1 MENLAQYIKTL
12 YGSQTLKFIQGKRLQ
27 FQPFLQNDYGK
38 DNDCTLISIAS
49 VLHYYNRGEMDFLY
63 PKVEKIAENY
73 LYNGDSYGTLP
84 IFISKIFS
92 KAAGHK
98 ARSKYFK
105 NIGFNFRTIQNLIN
119 ANDPVIL
126 NLHDDGVGI
135 YENHSVIVFGY
146 TIHKIDNDKEI
157 YTLLIYDNWSKEMS
171 WIIYNK
177 LSMISSISYLV

>member
-63 PKVEKIAENY
+63 PEVEKIAENY
-73 LYNGDSYGTLP
+73 LYDGDSYGTLP

-92 KAAGHK
+92 KAVDIQLCVM
-98 ARSKYFK
+98 YNM
-105 NIGFNFRTIQNLIN
+105 NI
-119 ANDPVIL
+119 
-126 NLHDDGVGI
+126 
-135 YENHSVIVFGY
+135 
-146 TIHKIDNDKEI
+146 K
-157 YTLLIYDNWSKEMS
+157 
-171 WIIYNK
+171 
-177 LSMISSISYLV
+177 